1 MLKNSCTHTRAPA
14 AHLLQRTKPSLLPV
28 SQEPANSLKKAKPSL
43 TSLMVIHNESS
54 RASMP
59 TFVSL
64 RLHAQGLA
72 QAEENIVP
80 TEQEE
85 TTDPIE
91 QLLVISRDFQLHDVT
106 SSAISVIQ
114 VGSQ

>member
-28 SQEPANSLKKAKPSL
+28 SQEPANSLKKVKPSL
-43 TSLMVIHNESS
+43 TSLSVIHNESS

-59 TFVSL
+59 TFVSPGH
-64 RLHAQGLA
+64 HAQGLA
-72 QAEENIVP
+72 QPEENIVP
-80 TEQEE
+80 EVNI
-85 TTDPIE
+85 DPIG
-91 QLLVISRDFQLHDVT
+91 QLLVISQDFQLHDVT